1 MPAFMKEQLISRIAV
16 IILAIVLIVFGFYH
30 FRQPRV
36 MITFVP
42 NFLPGGITW
51 VYVVGVA
58 FILAGIAFILHKW
71 VKLAGYLLALLLL
84 CFVLFIHLPNY
95 LHSGDVN
102 EQRLSLMN
110 LLKDSAIAA
119 FAMYIAS
126 SSQKI

>member
-1 MPAFMKEQLISRIAV
+1 MKEQLVSRIAV

-58 FILAGIAFILHKW
+58 FILAGIAFILHRW
-71 VKLAGYLLALLLL
+71 VKLAGYMLALLLI
-84 CFVLFIHLPNY
+84 CFVLLIHLPNY
-95 LHSGDVN
+95 LHSGDIN
-102 EQRLSLMN
+102 EQRLSFMN

-119 FAMYIAS
+119 FAMYVAS
-126 SSQKI
+126 NAQKI